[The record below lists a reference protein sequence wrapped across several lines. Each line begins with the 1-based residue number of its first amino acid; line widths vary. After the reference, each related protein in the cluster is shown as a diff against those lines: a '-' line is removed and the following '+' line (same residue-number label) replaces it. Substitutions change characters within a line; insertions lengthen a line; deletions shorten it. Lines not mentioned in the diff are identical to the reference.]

1 MSKESCKEEIHLNR
15 QRELPL
21 MEKQQQQQ
29 QNPGKR
35 TPVSDG
41 NVSTAI

>member
-29 QNPGKR
+29 NPGKR